1 MKKMILMAAMLVS
14 MAAMAQEPVIT
25 FSKTTH
31 DFGKINEADGRV
43 TTVRFSKSGENRY
56 KAQVVGIR
64 TEKESNS
71 CKDSHSTEINPNQI
85 VIIESVSYNSEEDV
99 WDDGQI
105 YDPIKGDIYRVV
117 LDFKDETTLRVRGYL
132 GPFSKSLYWEK
143 INKQ

>member
-1 MKKMILMAAMLVS
+1 MKRLSALTAALLSALLITTSSAATNNGDRILGEYRAV
-14 MAAMAQEPVIT
+14 
-25 FSKTTH
+25 K
-31 DFGKINEADGRV
+31 DGRV

-71 CKDSHSTEINPNQI
+71 CKDSHNTEINPKQI

-143 INKQ
+143 IN

>member
-1 MKKMILMAAMLVS
+1 MKRLSALAVALLSALLTTTSVAATNNGDRILGEYRAV
-14 MAAMAQEPVIT
+14 
-25 FSKTTH
+25 K
-31 DFGKINEADGRV
+31 DGRV

-64 TEKESNS
+64 SEKDSSS
-71 CKDSHSTEINPNQI
+71 CKDSHSTSTPSNQI

-143 INKQ
+143 IN

>member
-1 MKKMILMAAMLVS
+1 MKRLSALTAALLSALLITTSGAATNNGDRILGEYRAV
-14 MAAMAQEPVIT
+14 Q
-25 FSKTTH
+25 
-31 DFGKINEADGRV
+31 DGRV

-71 CKDSHSTEINPNQI
+71 CKDGHNTEITPNQI

-99 WDDGQI
+99 WDDGHI

-143 INKQ
+143 IN

>member
-1 MKKMILMAAMLVS
+1 MKRLSALTAALLSALLITTSGAATNNGDRILGEYRAV
-14 MAAMAQEPVIT
+14 
-25 FSKTTH
+25 K
-31 DFGKINEADGRV
+31 DGRV

-71 CKDSHSTEINPNQI
+71 CTDSHNAEINPNQI

-143 INKQ
+143 IN

>member
-1 MKKMILMAAMLVS
+1 MKRLSALTAALLSALLIATSSAATNNGDRILGEYRAV
-14 MAAMAQEPVIT
+14 
-25 FSKTTH
+25 K
-31 DFGKINEADGRV
+31 DGRV

-56 KAQVVGIR
+56 KAQVVGVR
-64 TEKESNS
+64 SEKVDNS
-71 CKDSHSTEINPNQI
+71 CKDSHNTEINPKQI

-143 INKQ
+143 IN

>member
-1 MKKMILMAAMLVS
+1 MKRLSALTAALLSALLITTSSAATNNGDRILGEYRAV
-14 MAAMAQEPVIT
+14 Q
-25 FSKTTH
+25 
-31 DFGKINEADGRV
+31 DGRV

-71 CKDSHSTEINPNQI
+71 CKDSHNTEINPKQI

-143 INKQ
+143 IN

>member
-1 MKKMILMAAMLVS
+1 MKRLSALTAALLSALLITTSSTATNNGDRILGEYRAV
-14 MAAMAQEPVIT
+14 
-25 FSKTTH
+25 K
-31 DFGKINEADGRV
+31 DGRV

-71 CKDSHSTEINPNQI
+71 CKDSHNTEINPKQI

-143 INKQ
+143 IN

>member
-1 MKKMILMAAMLVS
+1 MKRLSALTAALLSALLITTSSAATNNGDRILGEYRAV
-14 MAAMAQEPVIT
+14 Q
-25 FSKTTH
+25 
-31 DFGKINEADGRV
+31 DGRV

-64 TEKESNS
+64 TEKESNR
-71 CKDSHSTEINPNQI
+71 CTDSHSTEINPNQI

-143 INKQ
+143 IN

>member
-1 MKKMILMAAMLVS
+1 MKRLSALTAALLSALLITTSSAATNNGDRILGEYRAV
-14 MAAMAQEPVIT
+14 
-25 FSKTTH
+25 K
-31 DFGKINEADGRV
+31 DGRV

-143 INKQ
+143 IN